1 MFSRLQAP
9 RRVRSAPQ
17 SPRRGK
23 GVRTR
28 IQSRLTYGNVVATL
42 ALFLAMSG
50 GAAYAAS
57 HYLITS
63 SKQIKPSALAEIAKK
78 AKGPAGAN
86 GANGAAGAAGPQGPA
101 GAAGSGSPGPEGK
114 AGAPGTSV
122 TSKALAKGEGGCV
135 EGGSEFT
142 ASSKTTACNGEKG
155 EKGQKG
161 PEGVCSTAHC
171 VLPAGT
177 TETGTWAATGPPD
190 GPPILSKAV
199 YAPISFT
206 IPLAKAP
213 KVNVI
218 ESGNGK
224 GGGTCPTTSS
234 VAKPEAEEGN
244 LCIFVST
251 GSAGESEVALI
262 STLSPEEGEG
272 EAGTTGTAVLLVPKG
287 AEPVYAHGSWA
298 VTAE

>member
-1 MFSRLQAP
+1 MFSSL
-9 RRVRSAPQ
+9 
-17 SPRRGK
+17 
-23 GVRTR
+23 RTR
-28 IQSRLTYGNVVATL
+28 IQSRLTYANVVATL

-122 TSKALAKGEGGCV
+122 TGAAATAGECPAGGEKYTSV
-135 EGGSEFT
+135 SG
-142 ASSKTTACNGEKG
+142 AVPVCNGEKG

>member
-1 MFSRLQAP
+1 ML
-9 RRVRSAPQ
+9 SAL
-17 SPRRGK
+17 RN
-23 GVRTR
+23 R
-28 IQSRLTYGNVVATL
+28 ITPSTVIATVAL
-42 ALFLAMSG
+42 LFAMSG
-50 GAAYAAS
+50 GAYAAS

-155 EKGQKG
+155 EKGTKG
-161 PEGVCSTAHC
+161 LEGVCSSAHC

-177 TETGTWAATGPPD
+177 TETGTWAVAGPPD
-190 GPPILSKAV
+190 GPAFLSGAPS
-199 YAPISFT
+199 APISFT
-206 IPLAKAP
+206 IPLATAP
-213 KVNVI
+213 KVNII

-224 GGGTCPTTSS
+224 GGGTCPTSSS

-262 STLSPEEGEG
+262 RTLF
-272 EAGTTGTAVLLVPKG
+272 
-287 AEPVYAHGSWA
+287 H
-298 VTAE
+298 